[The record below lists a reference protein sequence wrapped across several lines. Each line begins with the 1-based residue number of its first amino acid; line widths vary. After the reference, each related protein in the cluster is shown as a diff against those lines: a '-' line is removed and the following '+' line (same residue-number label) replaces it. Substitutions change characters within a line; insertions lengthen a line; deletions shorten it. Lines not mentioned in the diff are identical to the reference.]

1 MKMYVQR
8 CGCTALA
15 ASGVSLAYITLTYDN
30 CMQPTHACRHAGAWF
45 FETSAEFC
53 PDCVFSGPVMPRTRA
68 VRVRVQGLEARFMP
82 GRAGSGGADGF
93 IMSGRSGA
101 KGGYT
106 GTWVGDEIRGAV
118 RSVMA
123 ILRF

>member
-15 ASGVSLAYITLTYDN
+15 ACRASLAYLALTTTPCSTD
-30 CMQPTHACRHAGAWF
+30 MHAGMCGHGSLKRAPSF
-45 FETSAEFC
+45 A
-53 PDCVFSGPVMPRTRA
+53 PIYLSGPVMPRTRA
-68 VRVRVQGLEARFMP
+68 VRVRVQGLGARFMP
-82 GRAGSGGADGF
+82 GRTGSGGADGF
-93 IMSGRSGA
+93 IKSGRLGA

-118 RSVMA
+118 GSVVA
-123 ILRF
+123 ILRV